1 MDKNTRKKIMI
12 LAAPIG
18 SGHIRAAM
26 AIKEQLLKETDVQ
39 VTVYDIF
46 DIASGFLGKSLLS
59 IYFFL
64 LKNIPSS
71 YHFLYKWG
79 DTSSSLRLRSLVN
92 WIFARKWGAFLKVE
106 KPDLVISTHVTPA
119 GIISL
124 YKKKTGSKLPLFGV
138 VTDYAMHKWWL
149 YDEINAY
156 IVFDKDMFAGYEN
169 FLQENQFVWDFGIPA
184 HEEFNEYSNEKH
196 ELRERLGLPQQYL
209 VGILSGGGEGFLPM
223 QEIIENWRKT
233 NNSGKNIF
241 WVAICGKNNAL
252 HKQLSKLN
260 LDNVKVLAYVND
272 ICDYMKA
279 ADFIVSKGG
288 GITITE
294 AMNLALPI
302 ILYKPLPGQEY
313 MNTEYLLRKNV
324 VVKAENAQELCA
336 IVSQEDVLKDMQHRQ
351 AAFAKPYAAGHI
363 AKKIYAFMD

>member
-1 MDKNTRKKIMI
+1 MYKDARKKIMI

-26 AIKEQLLKETDVQ
+26 AIKEQLSQETDMQ

-46 DIASGFLGKSLLS
+46 ELTARFSGKILLS
-59 IYFFL
+59 VYFFL

-71 YHFLYKWG
+71 YNFLYKWG
-79 DTSSSLRLRSLVN
+79 DTSSSIALRSLVN
-92 WIFARKWGAFLKVE
+92 WIFARKWEAFLKDK
-106 KPDLVISTHVTPA
+106 KPDLVITTHVTPA

-124 YKKKTGSKLPLFGV
+124 YKKQTGSKLPLFGV

-149 YDEINAY
+149 YDEIDAY
-156 IVFDKDMFAGYEN
+156 IVFDKDIFIGYEK
-169 FLQENQFVWDFGIPA
+169 FLRENQFVWDLGIPV
-184 HEEFNEYSNEKH
+184 HEEFTENVQEKH
-196 ELRERLGLPQQYL
+196 ELRERFGLPQQSFI
-209 VGILSGGGEGFLPM
+209 GILSGGGEGFLPM
-223 QEIIENWRKT
+223 QEIIENWQETDSSRK
-233 NNSGKNIF
+233 NVF
-241 WVAICGKNNAL
+241 WVAICGKNNTL
-252 HKQLSKLN
+252 YKQLSELS
-260 LDNVKVLAYVND
+260 LANVKVLAYVND

-324 VVKAENAQELCA
+324 IVKAKNVQELCA
-336 IVSQEDVLKDMQHRQ
+336 IISQEDGLKEIQQRQ
-351 AAFAKPYAAGHI
+351 SAFAKPYAAADI
-363 AKKIYAFMD
+363 AKKVYAFID